1 MYCLVAFLLFVVC
14 SAQSFVGPAWQHQ
27 SAAAKQTALNNII
40 KNDTNSGSWPST
52 LQLAELFIEDMNL
65 SFDTQGDDMPE
76 QLFQRRPKLIHS
88 VGVVADAVWKVVPN
102 NLGYTG
108 IFESGCS
115 KMYIRLSLAR
125 EPTTDPGGYTPGVSM
140 KFLRDGVPSGN
151 MFAMYSLQGQDS
163 WNFFAHDL
171 TNHVPDL
178 SNNAEFIL
186 KELRSTFAKA
196 SAWPVMIGTSNL
208 AQYDQNGNNATTPK
222 FPFRLVLHPTTAIH
236 NAFPDAPQQ
245 PFTDVLVKGLANPGP
260 IYNVYAVVNPNDSNN
275 QFVQIATISTTTPVS
290 TTHFGDVYMFF
301 EHTRLENDLIWRP
314 DWADP
319 ATEIMAHQRTID
331 GYTYPD
337 LPWN

>member
-1 MYCLVAFLLFVVC
+1 VVC

-27 SAAAKQTALNNII
+27 TAASKQTILDATIR
-40 KNDTNSGSWPST
+40 NDTTSQSWPST
-52 LQLAELFIEDMNL
+52 LELAELFIEDMNL
-65 SFDTQGDDMPE
+65 SFDTEGDDMPE

-88 VGVVADAVWKVVPN
+88 VGVVADAQWKVVPN
-102 NLGYTG
+102 SLGYTG

-115 KMYIRLSLAR
+115 RMYVRLSLAR
-125 EPTTDPGGYTPGVSM
+125 EPDTSPGGYTPGLSM
-140 KFLRDGVPSGN
+140 KLLRNGVPSGN

-163 WNFFAHDL
+163 WNFFDHDL

-178 SNNAEFIL
+178 SDNAAFIL

-208 AQYDQNGNNATTPK
+208 ALYDETGKNATSPN
-222 FPFRLVLHPTTAIH
+222 FPFRLVFHPTTALH

-260 IYNVYAVVNPNDSNN
+260 LYNVYAVVNPNDPID
-275 QFVQIATISTTTPVS
+275 QFVHIATISTTTPV
-290 TTHFGDVYMFF
+290 TTTNFGDKYMFF
-301 EHTRLENDLIWRP
+301 EHTRVEDDFIYRP

-319 ATEIMAHQRTID
+319 ATQIMAYQRTID
-331 GYTYPD
+331 GYTYTD
-337 LPWN
+337 LPFN